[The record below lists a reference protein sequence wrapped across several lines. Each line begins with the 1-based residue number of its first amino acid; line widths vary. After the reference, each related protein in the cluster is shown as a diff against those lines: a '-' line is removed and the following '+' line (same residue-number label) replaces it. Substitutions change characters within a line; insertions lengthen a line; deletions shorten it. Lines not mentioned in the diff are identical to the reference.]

1 MQTLTIQINNAHALK
16 LLEELEALNLIQVIK
31 KTVSKENSKKLS
43 ERLAGSINPEQAAIM
58 RNELNQMRSEW
69 DRDI

>member
-16 LLEELEALNLIQVIK
+16 LLEELEALNLIQVLK